1 MRSLT
6 ISAILIVILV
16 VSGCK
21 TIVETSVNLS
31 DILNSKTKNIEGDLY
46 VEVAACNHYE
56 DSRKPSS
63 SVVKTKQIM
72 PSIFKNAN
80 YIECFSKEFKSFAH
94 FNIPIVLDKDKDG
107 KMASED
113 YLNIVS
119 NETTLLSVAIPRSI
133 KNNMEEVKK
142 SNFGMS
148 SLNLEVNIK
157 VKNDTGK
164 DFLFKVMSAYIE
176 NKPYLYSELS
186 SNKDAVF
193 TVRLSDVSVDN
204 ALQNGFSNVLMH

>member
-1 MRSLT
+1 
-6 ISAILIVILV
+6 
-16 VSGCK
+16 
-21 TIVETSVNLS
+21 
-31 DILNSKTKNIEGDLY
+31 
-46 VEVAACNHYE
+46 
-56 DSRKPSS
+56 
-63 SVVKTKQIM
+63 
-72 PSIFKNAN
+72 
-80 YIECFSKEFKSFAH
+80 
-94 FNIPIVLDKDKDG
+94 
-107 KMASED
+107 
-113 YLNIVS
+113 
-119 NETTLLSVAIPRSI
+119 LLSVAIPRSI